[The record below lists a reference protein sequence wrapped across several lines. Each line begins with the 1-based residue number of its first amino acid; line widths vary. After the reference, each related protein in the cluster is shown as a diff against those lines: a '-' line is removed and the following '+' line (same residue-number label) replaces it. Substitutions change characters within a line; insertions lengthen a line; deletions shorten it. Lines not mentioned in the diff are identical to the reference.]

1 MCKRNQGRRRDP
13 GDEEE
18 KAEKESEDFDNVTAQ
33 RGGVLRIH
41 ERAQRGADRRRSRH
55 GRKNREQQREGKVV
69 RGQKKQQGERGEE
82 AKQTEPKRESTPGE
96 WQLHTPQLSEGAAQQ
111 SCSSANICAAAVLQ
125 CWT

>member
-41 ERAQRGADRRRSRH
+41 EKAQRGADQRRGWQLGTEEKS
-55 GRKNREQQREGKVV
+55 VSSSA
-69 RGQKKQQGERGEE
+69 RGE
-82 AKQTEPKRESTPGE
+82 
-96 WQLHTPQLSEGAAQQ
+96 L
-111 SCSSANICAAAVLQ
+111 
-125 CWT
+125 